1 MICRNT
7 ADFIKDHSERDNG
20 HDCFCLQ
27 VIDAHVTGHSFSLRA
42 RKTIL
47 SRLDV
52 IHPFNSH
59 RSKFYQVYFYL
70 FPSPTLPHTHLF
82 HDSTYFL

>member
-7 ADFIKDHSERDNG
+7 ADFIKGHSERDNG

-27 VIDAHVTGHSFSLRA
+27 VIDAHVTGHSFSVRA
-42 RKTIL
+42 RKT
-47 SRLDV
+47 
-52 IHPFNSH
+52 FNPH
-59 RSKFYQVYFYL
+59 QSKFYQIYFCL

-82 HDSTYFL
+82 HDSTSYDSAYF